1 VQHFKTSG
9 HEAKMAKK
17 IRPIRTEENIAFV
30 PLTRGLEA
38 IIDAADVHMVESYNW
53 CAMPGANT
61 VYAMRL
67 DNSSGT
73 RSTIYLHRVI
83 SAVRGREQVDHI
95 NSNGL
100 DNRRLNLRAAS
111 CVENMR
117 NTKLQSSNTSG
128 YKGVHWLKS
137 AGKWQARIRTD
148 LGRRHLGLFTDP
160 KDAYSAYCEA
170 AKVYHGN
177 FARLK

>member
-1 VQHFKTSG
+1 MTKS
-9 HEAKMAKK
+9 
-17 IRPIRTEENIAFV
+17 IRPIRIENNIAFV

-38 IIDAADVHMVESYNW
+38 IIDADDVHMVESYNW

-61 VYAMRL
+61 VYAMRV
-67 DNSSGT
+67 DRSSGIL
-73 RSTIYLHRVI
+73 STIYLHRFI
-83 SAVRGREQVDHI
+83 SAARGKEQVDHI

-100 DNRRLNLRAAS
+100 DNRRTNLRAAS
-111 CVENMR
+111 CVENKR
-117 NTKLQSSNTSG
+117 NTKLQASNTSG

-137 AGKWQARIRTD
+137 AGKWQARIRTE
-148 LGRRHLGLFTDP
+148 LGRRHLGLFTNP
-160 KDAYSAYCEA
+160 EDAYNAYCDA